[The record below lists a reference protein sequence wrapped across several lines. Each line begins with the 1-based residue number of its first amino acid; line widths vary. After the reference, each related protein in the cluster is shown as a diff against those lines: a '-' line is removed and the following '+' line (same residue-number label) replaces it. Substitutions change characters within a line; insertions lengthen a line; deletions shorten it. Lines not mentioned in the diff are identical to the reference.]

1 MNSDSRLSNPLMW
14 DWTKGSL
21 PGPFDWFQ
29 KVEQPIL
36 PGWIIGNVT
45 INEQN
50 SSAPATEQAI
60 VAAQSYG
67 RQLGRIMDAVALLIA
82 DLPGTER
89 HALAFEE
96 FARIR
101 AEIDDIKA
109 KAASQRL
116 DRIAD
121 DLATLKTKKPEEYK
135 RLAATMRAA
144 LKGG

>member
-1 MNSDSRLSNPLMW
+1 
-14 DWTKGSL
+14 
-21 PGPFDWFQ
+21 
-29 KVEQPIL
+29 
-36 PGWIIGNVT
+36 
-45 INEQN
+45 
-50 SSAPATEQAI
+50 
-60 VAAQSYG
+60 
-67 RQLGRIMDAVALLIA
+67 MDAVALLIA
-82 DLPGTER
+82 DLPETER